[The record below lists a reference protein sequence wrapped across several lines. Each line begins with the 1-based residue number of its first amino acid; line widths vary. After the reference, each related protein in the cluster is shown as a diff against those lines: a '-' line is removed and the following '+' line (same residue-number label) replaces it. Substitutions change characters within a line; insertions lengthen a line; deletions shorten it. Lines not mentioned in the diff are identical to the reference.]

1 MNETATIGTHQP
13 TTSPHMSDAA
23 ARRRA
28 ARRRGELVFRTL
40 GLAALGLAA
49 LFLIALM
56 FSVFKKSYN
65 GFVQSFVTIEVPL
78 DASIVDPEDLAQYQA
93 SVGIAED
100 LWAADITPSARDAKS
115 ASRKVLR
122 TAAYKKMI
130 EAMIDQDH
138 GSEFTGYEGDRAR
151 KKAISQTAGMISTG
165 TLLLIR
171 DRLISGEYRL
181 GETVSIVALAS
192 GDADVLFKDM
202 KRQTQRNVDSENWI
216 LLKESID
223 ENGLSVLKAWRDGGQ
238 VSIRPYLGTP
248 RLDLL
253 GWTIL
258 ERRPGFFGSASSTQP
273 ERAGIAAA
281 AQGTF
286 LMLLVVVILSVPVG
300 VLAAVYLEKFAPRNQ
315 FTDFM
320 EININNLAAVPSI
333 IFGILGA
340 AVIIQW
346 LFPGSR
352 GFPIVG
358 GTVLSFMTLPTVII
372 AARAAIGAVPP
383 SYEQAALGMG
393 ASRQQAV
400 FQHVLPAALPGIASG
415 VIIGLAQAAGETAPL
430 LMVGMNAFIKDVCEA
445 GAGCLMSKGV
455 AMPSQI
461 YQWAADDDPLFQN
474 KTAAGIVCLL
484 ALVISMNALATFIR
498 ARFERSN

>member
-1 MNETATIGTHQP
+1 MSTQ
-13 TTSPHMSDAA
+13 TSPHLSVKAA
-23 ARRRA
+23 QRRA
-28 ARRRGELVFRTL
+28 SRRRGELIFRML
-40 GLAALGLAA
+40 GLLALGLAA
-49 LFLIALM
+49 AFLVALM
-56 FSVFKKSYN
+56 YSVIKKSYN
-65 GFVQSFVTIEVPL
+65 GFVQSFVQIEVYL
-78 DASIVDPEDLAQYQA
+78 DPAVLKPSDLAQHQA
-93 SVGIAED
+93 AIGIAPEFWAED
-100 LWAADITPSARDAKS
+100 IEPDAKRAKRAARS
-115 ASRKVLR
+115 VQRG
-122 TAAYKKMI
+122 AAYKKMLQNMF
-130 EAMIDQDH
+130 ANDFADT
-138 GSEFTGYEGDRAR
+138 FVGYETERQRD
-151 KKAISQTAGMISTG
+151 KAVAQVVEMIS
-165 TLLLIR
+165 LEAQFQIR

-181 GETVSIVALAS
+181 GETVTFWALAA

-202 KRQTQRNVDSENWI
+202 KRRTQKNVDSENWI
-216 LLKESID
+216 LLKQSVD
-223 ENGLSVLKAWRDGGQ
+223 ENGLAVLTELRDTGRTR
-238 VSIRPYLGTP
+238 IRPYLGVP
-248 RLDLL
+248 KLNLF

-258 ERRPGFFGSASSTQP
+258 ERQPGFFASASSTSP

-286 LMLLVVVILSVPVG
+286 LMLIVVIVLAVPVG
-300 VLAAVYLEKFAPRNQ
+300 VFAAVYLEKFAPRNQ

-358 GTVLSFMTLPTVII
+358 GTVLAFMTLPTVII
-372 AARAAIGAVPP
+372 ASRAAIGAVTP
-383 SYEQAALGMG
+383 SYEEAALGMG
-393 ASRQQAV
+393 ASRQQSV

-430 LMVGMNAFIKDVCEA
+430 LMVGMNAFINDVCDA
-445 GAGCLMSKGV
+445 GAACLMSKGV
-455 AMPSQI
+455 GMPSQI

-484 ALVISMNALATFIR
+484 VLVIAMNGLATYIR
-498 ARFERSN
+498 ARFERAN

>member
-1 MNETATIGTHQP
+1 MTDP
-13 TTSPHMSDAA
+13 VSPHLSVFA

-28 ARRRGELVFRTL
+28 ARLRGELVFRLL
-40 GLAALGLAA
+40 GLLALGLAA
-49 LFLIALM
+49 LFLVSLM
-56 FSVFKKSYN
+56 YSVVKKSYN
-65 GFVQSFVTIEVPL
+65 GFVQSFMQMDVYL
-78 DASIVDPEDLAQYQA
+78 DPEILKLQDLAHYQA
-93 SVGIAED
+93 SIGVPED
-100 LWAADITPSARDAKS
+100 KWALDIEPDPKLAKR
-115 ASRKVLR
+115 ASRSVQR
-122 TAAYKKMI
+122 GTSYKKMI
-130 EAMIDQDH
+130 EDALID
-138 GSEFTGYEGDRAR
+138 EFGDRFVGYETERER
-151 KKAISQTAGMISTG
+151 TKAISATAEMFSLETQFQ
-165 TLLLIR
+165 IR

-181 GETVSIVALAS
+181 GETISLWFLAA

-202 KRQTQRNVDSENWI
+202 KRRSQKNLDSENWI
-216 LLKESID
+216 LLKGSVD
-223 ENGLSVLKAWRDGGQ
+223 EQGLSVLTTLRDTGRTR
-238 VSIRPYLGTP
+238 IRPYLGFP
-248 RLDLL
+248 KLSLF
-253 GWTIL
+253 GWTL
-258 ERRPGFFGSASSTQP
+258 LDPQPGFFASASSTSP

-286 LMLLVVVILSVPVG
+286 LMLMVVMILSVPIG
-300 VLAAVYLEKFAPRNQ
+300 VLAAIYLEKFAPRNQ

-340 AVIIQW
+340 AVIVQW

-372 AARAAIGAVPP
+372 ASRAAIGAVPP
-383 SYEQAALGMG
+383 SYEEAALGMG

-430 LMVGMNAFIKDVCEA
+430 LMVGMNAFINDVCDA
-445 GAGCLMSKGV
+445 GAACLMSKGV
-455 AMPSQI
+455 GMPSQI

-484 ALVISMNALATFIR
+484 TLVITMNGLATYIR
-498 ARFERSN
+498 ARFERAN

>member
-1 MNETATIGTHQP
+1 MTDQL
-13 TTSPHMSDAA
+13 SPHLSASA

-28 ARRRGELVFRTL
+28 SRRRNELIFRGL
-40 GLAALGLAA
+40 GLLALGLAA
-49 LFLIALM
+49 LFLFSLM
-56 FSVFKKSYN
+56 YSVVKKSYY
-65 GFVQSFVTIEVPL
+65 GFVQSFIQIDVYL
-78 DASIVDPEDLAQYQA
+78 DPAIIKPEDLAQYQA
-93 SVGIAED
+93 SKGVPQN
-100 LWAADITPSARDAKS
+100 LWAADIEPDAKKAKRAQRS
-115 ASRKVLR
+115 VQRGGS
-122 TAAYKKMI
+122 YKKMI
-130 EAMIDQDH
+130 QTMLSD
-138 GSEFTGYEGDRAR
+138 EFAEHFEGYETERERDKSVAQV
-151 KKAISQTAGMISTG
+151 AEMISLETQFS
-165 TLLLIR
+165 IR
-171 DRLISGEYRL
+171 DNLVSGTFKL
-181 GETVSIVALAS
+181 GETVSIWALAS

-202 KRQTQRNVDSENWI
+202 KRRTQKNEDSENWI
-216 LLKESID
+216 LLKQSVD
-223 ENGLSVLKAWRDGGQ
+223 EQGLSVLTQWRDSGRIR
-238 VSIRPYLGTP
+238 IRPYLGVPELKLFGRT
-248 RLDLL
+248 LL
-253 GWTIL
+253 
-258 ERRPGFFGSASSTQP
+258 EQRPGFFASASSTSP

-286 LMLLVVVILSVPVG
+286 LMLLVVLVLAVPVG

-358 GTVLSFMTLPTVII
+358 GTVLAFMTLPTVII

-383 SYEQAALGMG
+383 SYEEAALGMG
-393 ASRQQAV
+393 ASHQQSV

-430 LMVGMNAFIKDVCEA
+430 LMVGMNAFINDVCDA
-445 GAGCLMSKGV
+445 GAACLMSKGV
-455 AMPSQI
+455 GMPSQI

-484 ALVISMNALATFIR
+484 TLVIAMNGLATYIR
-498 ARFERSN
+498 SRFERAN

>member
-1 MNETATIGTHQP
+1 MYETA
-13 TTSPHMSDAA
+13 MSNQSLHLTPAA

-28 ARRRGELVFRTL
+28 ARRRSELVFRSL
-40 GLAALGLAA
+40 GILALGLAA
-49 LFLIALM
+49 LFLFALM
-56 FSVFKKSYN
+56 YSVIKKSYN
-65 GFVQSFVTIEVPL
+65 GFVQSFMQLEIYL
-78 DASIVDPEDLAQYQA
+78 DPEIIEPEVLAQYQA
-93 SVGIAED
+93 GFGIEES
-100 LWAADITPSARDAKS
+100 LWAAPITPDAAAAKS
-115 ASRKVLR
+115 ASRSVQR
-122 TAAYKKMI
+122 GTSYKKMI
-130 EAMIDQDH
+130 EATLVRDFGDH
-138 GSEFTGYEGDRAR
+138 FEGYESDRLR
-151 KKAISQTAGMISTG
+151 NKSISQVAEMVSQETQFQ
-165 TLLLIR
+165 LR
-171 DRLISGEYRL
+171 DKLVAGEYKL
-181 GETVSIVALAS
+181 GETVSLWALAA

-202 KRQTQRNVDSENWI
+202 KRRTQPQKDSENWI
-216 LLKESID
+216 LLKRSVD
-223 ENGLSVLKAWRDGGQ
+223 ENGLSVLTELRDSGR
-238 VSIRPYLGTP
+238 VRIRPYLGMP
-248 RLDLL
+248 KLDLF
-253 GWTIL
+253 GWVVT
-258 ERRPGFFGSASSTQP
+258 ERQPGFFGSASSTAP

-286 LMLLVVVILSVPVG
+286 LMLIVVVVLSVPIG

-430 LMVGMNAFIKDVCEA
+430 LMVGMNAFVKDVCEA
-445 GAGCLMSKGV
+445 GAACLMAKGV
-455 AMPSQI
+455 GMPSQI

-484 ALVISMNALATFIR
+484 ALVIAMNGLATYIR
-498 ARFERSN
+498 ARFERAN

>member
-1 MNETATIGTHQP
+1 MTDQI
-13 TTSPHMSDAA
+13 SPHLSIRA

-28 ARRRGELVFRTL
+28 ARRRGELIFRSL
-40 GLAALGLAA
+40 GIVALGLAA
-49 LFLIALM
+49 LFLFSLM
-56 FSVFKKSYN
+56 YSVVKKSYN
-65 GFVQSFVTIEVPL
+65 GFVQSFIQIEVFL
-78 DASIVDPEDLAQYQA
+78 DPEIIKPEALAQFQA
-93 SVGIAED
+93 SKGIAPG
-100 LWAADITPSARDAKS
+100 LWATDIEPDPKQAKRAQRS
-115 ASRKVLR
+115 VQRGGS
-122 TAAYKKMI
+122 YKKMI
-130 EAMIDQDH
+130 QSMLAT
-138 GSEFTGYEGDRAR
+138 EFADNFQGYETDRAR
-151 KKAISQTAGMISTG
+151 DKSIAQVAEMIS
-165 TLLLIR
+165 LEAQFHIR
-171 DRLISGEYRL
+171 DNLINGEYKL
-181 GETVSIVALAS
+181 GETVTLWALAA

-202 KRQTQRNVDSENWI
+202 KRRTQKNLDSENWI
-216 LLKESID
+216 LLKRSVD
-223 ENGLSVLKAWRDGGQ
+223 EKGLSVLTELRDTGRVRIQ
-238 VSIRPYLGTP
+238 PYLGVPQLRVFGQT
-248 RLDLL
+248 LL
-253 GWTIL
+253 QHK
-258 ERRPGFFGSASSTQP
+258 PGFFASASSTSP

-286 LMLLVVVILSVPVG
+286 LMLIVVMVLAVPIG

-358 GTVLSFMTLPTVII
+358 GTVLAFMTLPTVII
-372 AARAAIGAVPP
+372 ASRAAIGAVPP
-383 SYEQAALGMG
+383 SYEEAALGMG
-393 ASRQQAV
+393 ASHQQSV

-430 LMVGMNAFIKDVCEA
+430 LMVGMNAFINDVCDA
-445 GAGCLMSKGV
+445 GAACLMSKGV
-455 AMPSQI
+455 GMPSQI

-484 ALVISMNALATFIR
+484 TLVIAMNGLATYIR
-498 ARFERSN
+498 ARFERAN